1 MQPFRPEDNV
11 AGALLEESSF
21 STLFPTYREKYMKEI
36 WPDLEK
42 YLMDKHGVKAEL
54 DLLRG
59 TMTVRTTR
67 RTWDPTAILSAR
79 NMLWMLSRSMPLEKA
94 VRCFEDGVDCDIIKI
109 KGLASKKDT
118 FVKRRQRLL
127 GHHGATLKVLE
138 LLTNTTIII
147 QGNTVAVLGTSK
159 GVNTVRT
166 VVTDCIAANIHPVRH
181 IKQLMIR
188 RELEK
193 VPELANESWARFMPQ
208 YKKKNAKTTKPRKA
222 KVKKSETRV
231 YDVEFTERK
240 EDKAMASGEY
250 FTKEA
255 RDARER
261 RRKARMAQA
270 ASRGQG
276 AEDGPQAGGH
286 GKEDSDSIASSEV

>member
-1 MQPFRPEDNV
+1 
-11 AGALLEESSF
+11 
-21 STLFPTYREKYMKEI
+21 MKEI
-36 WPDLEK
+36 WPELER
-42 YLMDKHGVKAEL
+42 YLMDKHGIKAEL

-67 RTWDPTAILSAR
+67 RTWDPAAILSAR
-79 NMLWMLSRSMPLEKA
+79 NMLWMLSRSVPLEQA
-94 VRCFEDGVDCDIIKI
+94 LRCFEDGVDCDIIKI
-109 KGLASKKDT
+109 KGLTTKKDT

-138 LLTNTTIII
+138 LLTNTTIVI
-147 QGNTVAVLGTSK
+147 QGNTVAVLGSSR
-159 GVNTVRT
+159 GVSTVRT

-208 YKKKNAKTTKPRKA
+208 YKKKNAKTTKPRKTRA
-222 KVKKSETRV
+222 KKSESRV
-231 YDVEFTERK
+231 YNVQFTERK
-240 EDKAMASGEY
+240 EDKAIASGEY

-255 RDARER
+255 REAREE
-261 RRKARMAQA
+261 RRKARAASKGEGTQDTRDAQA
-270 ASRGQG
+270 
-276 AEDGPQAGGH
+276 D
-286 GKEDSDSIASSEV
+286 DSINSDEA